1 MSKLERTIKDLVIF
15 YVKENYNNYLKENNL
30 KKIDKNKI
38 KEIISNLYYPK
49 KDHLKQF
56 VKDSMKELWK
66 DDYPGDL
73 IIDNV
78 FFDIYQDDEF
88 NINRISVEI
97 ELHQEN
103 NI

>member
-1 MSKLERTIKDLVIF
+1 MSKLEGTIKDLVIL
-15 YVKENYNNYLKENNL
+15 YIKENYNNYLKKNNL
-30 KKIDKNKI
+30 NKINKDKI

>member
-1 MSKLERTIKDLVIF
+1 MSKLERTVKDLVIF
-15 YVKENYNNYLKENNL
+15 YVKENYNNYLKEKNIE
-30 KKIDKNKI
+30 KIEKEKI
-38 KEIISNLYYPK
+38 KSVISDLYYPK

-73 IIDNV
+73 IIDNI
-78 FFDIYQDDEF
+78 FFNIYQDDKF
-88 NINRISVEI
+88 NINRICVEI

-103 NI
+103 NM

>member
-15 YVKENYNNYLKENNL
+15 YVKENYNNYLKENNI

-66 DDYPGDL
+66 EDYPGDL

>member
-1 MSKLERTIKDLVIF
+1 MSKLERTVKDLVIF
-15 YVKENYNNYLKENNL
+15 YVKENYNNYLKEKNIE
-30 KKIDKNKI
+30 KIEKEKI
-38 KEIISNLYYPK
+38 KSVISDLYYPK

-73 IIDNV
+73 IIDNI
-78 FFDIYQDDEF
+78 FFNIYQDDKF
-88 NINRISVEI
+88 NINRICVDI

-103 NI
+103 NM

>member
-1 MSKLERTIKDLVIF
+1 
-15 YVKENYNNYLKENNL
+15 
-30 KKIDKNKI
+30 
-38 KEIISNLYYPK
+38 
-49 KDHLKQF
+49 
-56 VKDSMKELWK
+56 MKELWK

>member
-15 YVKENYNNYLKENNL
+15 YIKENYNNYLKENNL
-30 KKIDKNKI
+30 NKINKDKI

-49 KDHLKQF
+49 KDHLKRF

>member
-1 MSKLERTIKDLVIF
+1 MSKLERTVKDLVIF
-15 YVKENYNNYLKENNL
+15 YVKENYNNYLKEN
-30 KKIDKNKI
+30 KIEKIDKDKI
-38 KEIISNLYYPK
+38 KSVISDLYYPK

-56 VKDSMKELWK
+56 VKESMKELWK
-66 DDYPGDL
+66 DEYPGDL
-73 IIDNV
+73 IIDNI
-78 FFDIYQDDEF
+78 FFSIYQDDKF